1 MRRSDLERLERIQS
15 KALKRMFDLPQG
27 TPYWGMLAE
36 TGIWPL
42 QSAVEYHRL
51 MFYQKALTDVDSLS
65 AKIIEDQDEM
75 AAETW
80 TSETKRIG
88 RKYNLDMTIQNIK
101 RKKKSEWKRQVKEGI
116 RNDIESQ
123 WQEKAENMR
132 KLRHLRQSK
141 SEQKQ
146 YLKEATSSEAADILQ
161 MRLEMFDIGNNQ
173 GRSRICICGQPENLE
188 HIVTCRKVAER
199 YKTIVEGMDVANDD
213 KRMLKETV
221 E

>member
-1 MRRSDLERLERIQS
+1 
-15 KALKRMFDLPQG
+15 MFDLPQG

-101 RKKKSEWKRQVKEGI
+101 RKKKS
-116 RNDIESQ
+116 
-123 WQEKAENMR
+123 
-132 KLRHLRQSK
+132 
-141 SEQKQ
+141 
-146 YLKEATSSEAADILQ
+146 
-161 MRLEMFDIGNNQ
+161 
-173 GRSRICICGQPENLE
+173 
-188 HIVTCRKVAER
+188 
-199 YKTIVEGMDVANDD
+199 
-213 KRMLKETV
+213 
-221 E
+221 